1 MLTAGTAA
9 VPRRADT
16 GCGDV
21 RGVVEELSE
30 MATIRTVTNPV
41 QRLLAQLHE
50 IRLGSAATRKEIER
64 LQSVLRGGQKE
75 EAQLERKLDKLLIKA
90 GQSIGNK

>member
-1 MLTAGTAA
+1 
-9 VPRRADT
+9 
-16 GCGDV
+16 
-21 RGVVEELSE
+21 